1 MEELL
6 QSDTAFDIFFETLD
20 RVKNLKTFQ
29 EELRSGNETLG
40 RKLGTI
46 KIGFCYLTCLSIDK
60 NLSREDQL
68 SKLRS
73 EVEDLDTIYK
83 HEKMEFEKKE
93 KLQNEAFNVSR
104 QLHL

>member
-40 RKLGTI
+40 RKLGTM
-46 KIGFCYLTCLSIDK
+46 KIGSVI
-60 NLSREDQL
+60 
-68 SKLRS
+68 
-73 EVEDLDTIYK
+73 
-83 HEKMEFEKKE
+83 
-93 KLQNEAFNVSR
+93 
-104 QLHL
+104 